1 MGPWDMG
8 FDLSMVEQYGAWHTT
23 LNIHVHREIDCLVSS
38 RSENKLSKINVCHQ
52 MNIWHLIHLSPIRR
66 SWIFVVCIT
75 TNPQHSDSV
84 HDTIG
89 SQNLEVQFCSEFRTW
104 TESYSSAESR
114 IMIMT
119 PSSNNIISYSTCTQK
134 VLVKTVHNNHNN
146 VCFRGQK
153 SSLSQFVSAL

>member
-23 LNIHVHREIDCLVSS
+23 LNIHVHWEIDCLVA
-38 RSENKLSKINVCHQ
+38 ENKLSEINVCHQ

-66 SWIFVVCIT
+66 SWIFVVWIT

-89 SQNLEVQFCSEFRTW
+89 SQNLEVQFCRSEFRTW

-114 IMIMT
+114 IIIMT
-119 PSSNNIISYSTCTQK
+119 PSSNNIIWYSTCTQK

>member
-1 MGPWDMG
+1 MGYG
-8 FDLSMVEQYGAWHTT
+8 FNWSLEHEHTT
-23 LNIHVHREIDCLVSS
+23 LNIHVHWEIDCLVA
-38 RSENKLSKINVCHQ
+38 ENKLSEINVYHQ

-66 SWIFVVCIT
+66 SWIFVVWIT

-89 SQNLEVQFCSEFRTW
+89 SQNLEVQFCSSEFRTW

-153 SSLSQFVSAL
+153 SSLSQFVTAL